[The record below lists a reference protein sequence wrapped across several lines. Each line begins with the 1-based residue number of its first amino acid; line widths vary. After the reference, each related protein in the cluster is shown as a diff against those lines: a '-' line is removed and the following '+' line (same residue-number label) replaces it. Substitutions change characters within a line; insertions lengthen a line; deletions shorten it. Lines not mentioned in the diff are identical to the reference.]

1 MAFLGFLR
9 ERKKNSL
16 VKSFSLAHFRRVQ
29 FYSGTNEGLE
39 GVLVNLLAFM
49 DVDGASEGSWLVEQV
64 RGVLQR
70 STLEECH
77 FHMVLVGLARAD
89 AAVVGPDWSSRRC
102 RLHPLPL
109 VNNLRIRLSDE
120 PAHFG

>member
-1 MAFLGFLR
+1 MEFLGSLK

-16 VKSFSLAHFRRVQ
+16 VKSSSLAHFRRVQ

-39 GVLVNLLAFM
+39 GVLVNFLVFM
-49 DVDGASEGSWLVEQV
+49 DVDGASDGPWLVEQV
-64 RGVLQR
+64 RGVIQR

-89 AAVVGPDWSSRRC
+89 AAVVGPDWSSRRR
-102 RLHPLPL
+102 RLYPLPL
-109 VNNLRIRLSDE
+109 FNNLRIRFPDE